1 VPPAYPSYPQ
11 TTHPD
16 APAVT
21 ALPGNIRDTNSRRFE
36 LDYVVE
42 TAVDVGLARV
52 ALWYT
57 KDQGHSWT
65 LYGED
70 TDQVSP
76 FLVEMNED
84 GVFGFKI
91 VAEAQHGVTSGA
103 PKAGVPADI
112 WIRIDATPPTGR
124 ISTAR
129 FGRGESLGAL
139 QIFWESHDDLPATGP
154 VTLLYGETAQGPWRV
169 IADGLQ
175 PQGQYDWRVGANVP
189 AEIYL
194 RLEVRDQ
201 AGNITSDTLRD
212 PIASNG
218 LAPQS
223 AIRGMRPASTP

>member
-1 VPPAYPSYPQ
+1 
-11 TTHPD
+11 
-16 APAVT
+16 
-21 ALPGNIRDTNSRRFE
+21 
-36 LDYVVE
+36 VE

-70 TDQVSP
+70 SDRVSP
-76 FLVEMNED
+76 FLVETNED
-84 GVFGFKI
+84 GLFGFKI
-91 VAEAQHGVTSGA
+91 VADAQHGVASGA
-103 PKAGVPADI
+103 PKPGASADI

-124 ISTAR
+124 ITTAR

-154 VTLLYGETAQGPWRV
+154 VTLLYGDTAQGPWRV

-175 PQGQYDWRVGANVP
+175 PQGQYDWRVAANVP
-189 AEIYL
+189 PEIYL

-223 AIRGMRPASTP
+223 AIRGMRPTP